1 MKIRNSAKAII
12 IKDNHIL
19 TVQKVDDDGP
29 WYLLPGGGQNH
40 NETLIEACKRECL
53 EELGANVEVGEIKL
67 IREYIGK
74 NHEFA
79 STDSNFHQVEF
90 YFVCRLISDIDE
102 KLATCPDIG
111 QTGLKWIPMDKH
123 ESFKVYPKFL
133 LNAIREQSELIYY
146 GDKN

>member
-1 MKIRNSAKAII
+1 
-12 IKDNHIL
+12 
-19 TVQKVDDDGP
+19 
-29 WYLLPGGGQNH
+29 LPGGGQNH
-40 NETLIEACKRECL
+40 TETLIDACKRECL

-79 STDSNFHQVEF
+79 STDSNCHQVEF
-90 YFVCRLISDIDE
+90 YFVCHLISDVDE

-111 QTGLKWIPMDKH
+111 QTGIKWIPLDNH
-123 ESFKVYPKFL
+123 ESFRVYPKFL
-133 LNAIREQSELIYY
+133 LNSLSVKSETIYY